1 MKGEFYKMDFRAWNM
16 GTVDLTLEQ
25 EAAYLR
31 LCHAMYDVGGPV
43 PNTSRFLMSIFRCG
57 NVKASTLVQH
67 LIEAGKIAV
76 TRDGKLFN
84 HRVSEELADRERV
97 SAARRIA
104 GEKGGSA
111 SREKGEWRSSDGR
124 VNAEWCPSDP
134 RVTPEWCPSDG
145 RVVVS
150 KSLKSNDAAEAN
162 ASTPESREEKRR
174 EDTPKA
180 PKGAEPEGFAEWWKA
195 YPKRDGANPRAPA
208 AARYAQ
214 ARKAGVTSET
224 LLLAVKAYGA
234 ELART
239 NKAGT
244 EFVKQAQFWLS
255 PRERQWE
262 DYAAKAQAQAE
273 RQSGGVPG
281 GNDLIASLS
290 DDRWRSEVRTWKT
303 RGGHWPL
310 QRFGCPPP
318 DAPNTKVPRAILAE
332 FGLPARSV
340 LAA

>member
-57 NVKASTLVQH
+57 NVKANALVQH
-67 LIEAGKIAV
+67 LIEAGKVAV

-111 SREKGEWRSSDGR
+111 TREKGEWKSSDGR

-145 RVVVS
+145 RVDAS
-150 KSLKSNDAAEAN
+150 KPLKSNDLFEAN
-162 ASTPESREEKRR
+162 ASAPESREEKRR
-174 EDTPKA
+174 EETPKA
-180 PKGAEPEGFAEWWKA
+180 PKGAGEPEGFLEFRAA
-195 YPKRDGANPRAPA
+195 YPKRSTAFPTTP
-208 AARYAQ
+208 
-214 ARKAGVTSET
+214 ARKRWLEARKRGAKSKEIIAG
-224 LLLAVKAYGA
+224 AKGYAA
-234 ELART
+234 EQTRIG
-239 NKAGT
+239 KVGT
-244 EFVKQAQFWLS
+244 EFVQSADVWLNKQRWH
-255 PRERQWE
+255 
-262 DYAAKAQAQAE
+262 DYLDAASAPATA
-273 RQSGGVPG
+273 GGANG
-281 GNDLIASLS
+281 DLLATISS
-290 DDRWRSEVRTWKT
+290 DRWRNEIRNWQS

-310 QRFGCPPP
+310 GRLTPPP
-318 DAPNTKVPRAILAE
+318 DHPNTKVPRAILAE
-332 FGLPARSV
+332 FGLAPRSA

>member
-57 NVKASTLVQH
+57 NVKANALVQH

-111 SREKGEWRSSDGR
+111 ARQKGECRSSDGR

-134 RVTPEWCPSDG
+134 RVTPEWCPSEG
-145 RVVVS
+145 RVAAS
-150 KSLKSNDAAEAN
+150 KPLKSNDLFEAN
-162 ASTPESREEKRR
+162 ASTPGSREEKRR

-180 PKGAEPEGFAEWWKA
+180 PKGADEPEGFLEFKAA
-195 YPKRDGANPRAPA
+195 YPKRNTAFPTTPARKRWLEARKRGAKPEDIIAGAKGYA
-208 AARYAQ
+208 AEQ
-214 ARKAGVTSET
+214 ARIGKV
-224 LLLAVKAYGA
+224 
-234 ELART
+234 
-239 NKAGT
+239 GT
-244 EFVKQAQFWLS
+244 EFVQTADVWLNKQRWH
-255 PRERQWE
+255 
-262 DYAAKAQAQAE
+262 DYLDAASSA
-273 RQSGGVPG
+273 GPG
-281 GNDLIASLS
+281 GAPGS
-290 DDRWRSEVRTWKT
+290 DPLANVSPDRWRTEVRNWKKT
-303 RGGHWPL
+303 GGHWPF
-310 QRFGCPPP
+310 QRLGCPAP
-318 DAPNTKVPRAILAE
+318 DNPNTKVPRAILVE
-332 FGLPARSV
+332 FGLASRSAI
-340 LAA
+340 AA